1 MSAGTG
7 GRGELFAD
15 GTDGDRTAAA
25 AAAGAGG
32 GTRRAAAAGAG
43 RGTTGGR
50 VTAVTFSDRA
60 PGPSP
65 A

>member
-25 AAAGAGG
+25 AAVAVGG
-32 GTRRAAAAGAG
+32 KRGDSPVQLCVAG
-43 RGTTGGR
+43 RSALTRCGTGEETGRRG
-50 VTAVTFSDRA
+50 AE
-60 PGPSP
+60 G
-65 A
+65 